1 MVLDLVLVEDV
12 EVGERV
18 ERTNS
23 GEGMVLRL
31 DWKDSDQGA
40 GGVERWWVVVDMV
53 AVIFGG
59 LKGLDDEGGRVRRR
73 DVSR

>member
-1 MVLDLVLVEDV
+1 MDLDEEVLDG
-12 EVGERV
+12 VGERV

-23 GEGMVLRL
+23 GEGMVLRW

-40 GGVERWWVVVDMV
+40 GGVVRWWVVVDIA
-53 AVIFGG
+53 AVRLDG
-59 LKGLDDEGGRVRRR
+59 LKGVADEGGRVRRR